1 MDNKFSKSWIN
12 MRIHYDDLARSTIL
26 IDFVKK
32 QNASNNYKLVDM
44 CTGSGSFLIWTLKRG
59 LLFTDTILIDNDMNL
74 LKSIKSNMRR
84 YLKNIFTIKSN
95 TNNLNLVIS
104 DALQKNSNVKIKKA
118 DCDTYHMKDLDTYV
132 ISYSAA
138 LDLMSKSSIDTSL
151 KKIEKNNILFYS
163 LCFDGT
169 IKWKKSHPF
178 DKYITSFFNN
188 HQMSDK
194 GFGKALGYKSISFV
208 TQRAK
213 KLGYTVKTADS
224 PWVVSNKSNQDKL
237 FLKRYILDIKKT
249 LYHME
254 GIDRSML
261 RLWYSEKLDQILNKK
276 IKVHVGHKDL
286 LIFKK

>member
-32 QNASNNYKLVDM
+32 QNISKNYTLIDM

-59 LLFTDTILIDNDMNL
+59 LQFKNNILIDNDMNL
-74 LKSIKSNMRR
+74 LKSIKRNLRH
-84 YLKNIFTIKSN
+84 YLKNIFTIKSS
-95 TNNLNLVIS
+95 TNNLNLLINDS
-104 DALQKNSNVKIKKA
+104 LQKESNVKIKRA
-118 DCDTYHMKDLDTYV
+118 DCDTYPINDKDKYV

-151 KKIEKNNILFYS
+151 EKVNKNNILFYS

-169 IKWKKSHPF
+169 IKWKSSHPF
-178 DKYITSFFNN
+178 DKYISSFFNN

-194 GFGKALGYKSISFV
+194 GFGKALGYKSISFT

-213 KLGYTVKTADS
+213 ELGYEVTIADS
-224 PWVVSNKSNQDKL
+224 SWMISNKYDQDKV
-237 FLKRYILDIKKT
+237 FLKRYILDIKKA

-254 GIDRSML
+254 GIDKSML
-261 RLWYSEKLDQILNKK
+261 RKWYSDKLDQIMNKK
-276 IKVHVGHKDL
+276 TKAHIGHKDI